1 MRNDYYSNGASAVRH
16 NISLNSIE
24 KAVCEAFSVAPHL
37 LREKTAKGK
46 LSRKDEIVKARHT
59 FYWLAKKYTLYSL
72 TKLGLYYTQDRVSV
86 LHAIRAVDNFIKF
99 KDKIFLPIIQH
110 SETLLLPY
118 IINEYEN
125 QKANTPIELRQRIKP
140 QVIQPA
146 NRKPNSRRSQPA
158 LPGTRTRTCIAPYFR
173 TSFRIN
179 ATQRNQ

>member
-86 LHAIRAVDNFIKF
+86 LHAIRAVDNLIKF
-99 KDKIFLPIIQH
+99 KDRIFLPVINH
-110 SETLLLPY
+110 AETLLLPL
-118 IINEYEN
+118 IIDNYEKTKIN
-125 QKANTPIELRQRIKP
+125 IQQRINTLSTPCPQPGNRVQDPRRCKP
-140 QVIQPA
+140 A
-146 NRKPNSRRSQPA
+146 F
-158 LPGTRTRTCIAPYFR
+158 PGTRARTIAPPYFR